1 MLVAVVPLRLTTSG
15 IAFLKPSSTNEY
27 DVARTNDGMVMLSRV
42 LVYLRMSF
50 SSVGSIK
57 GVVGFACE
65 DFVLLP
71 ILLVE
76 TGMSRYGFGLE

>member
-15 IAFLKPSSTNEY
+15 IAFVKSLFRFDEY
-27 DVARTNDGMVMLSRV
+27 GMRYTNDGKAMLSKAIVCMRA
-42 LVYLRMSF
+42 LL

-76 TGMSRYGFGLE
+76 TGV